1 MNRVEAPQTTD
12 GKRMLWINENKKNKV
27 MDTLSLDD
35 TLKKLE
41 RAELRNRVNRLKKH
55 LEEKSEEFC
64 REHGLTP
71 KKGVIYRSTEIHG
84 TIRMAEK
91 E

>member
-1 MNRVEAPQTTD
+1 M
-12 GKRMLWINENKKNKV
+12 G
-27 MDTLSLDD
+27 TLSLDG
-35 TLKKLE
+35 TLKRLE
-41 RAELRNRVNRLKKH
+41 RAELRNRANRVNRLKKH

-71 KKGVIYRSTEIHG
+71 KKGVIYRSAEIHG
-84 TIRMAEK
+84 TTRMEEK